1 MFRNKLHRAL
11 FEENKDGNGGWAT
24 APETTPDS
32 EAGKDT
38 KKEDENTIPY
48 ARFKEVN
55 DKYKEA
61 KAELDKYEAEK
72 KAKEEQE
79 AIAKG
84 EQEKVIAQK
93 NQEIEALKKEQE
105 TWKARENAI
114 SEKNTQRIADLEK
127 KFGDKWG
134 EYKNLVDD
142 ITDPFTLSNK
152 LDSLEKLSANSTAK
166 APDGW
171 SKMPWG
177 SWQGRKQELM
187 DKLQKEGR
195 LTAKEQSELFSLT
208 DTK

>member
-1 MFRNKLHRAL
+1 M
-11 FEENKDGNGGWAT
+11 
-24 APETTPDS
+24 
-32 EAGKDT
+32 
-38 KKEDENTIPY
+38 
-48 ARFKEVN
+48 
-55 DKYKEA
+55 
-61 KAELDKYEAEK
+61 DKYEAEK

-166 APDGW
+166 APDG
-171 SKMPWG
+171 
-177 SWQGRKQELM
+177 
-187 DKLQKEGR
+187 
-195 LTAKEQSELFSLT
+195 
-208 DTK
+208 